1 MQDRGSIGMKARF
14 FCESCG
20 TEVAHSAKSCPACGK
35 TFTAIRCPRCGFEG
49 GARQFARGCP
59 ACGYL
64 NVAPPLGEDPGQ
76 AGAPPAERAR
86 VRAFSLPR
94 FRLSVRFYQAALL
107 LLVALLVVLAA
118 LLAFV
123 VADR

>member
-1 MQDRGSIGMKARF
+1 MKARF

-20 TEVAHSAKSCPACGK
+20 TEVAHSAKTCPSCGK

-49 GARQFARGCP
+49 GARQFASGCP

-64 NVAPPLGEDPGQ
+64 NVLPPPGEGTGQ
-76 AGAPPAERAR
+76 TATPRAERPR

-94 FRLSVRFYQAALL
+94 FRLSARFYRVALL

-123 VADR
+123 VAGR